1 VLTSVRGAT
10 WSGVAFR
17 ASVVGLLA
25 VAACSGSATSREQL
39 SDNLTLFTDA
49 MRWQQWD
56 TASNYVAPEARK
68 GYLEVHERLADL
80 IDVTD
85 LEVTRRVMAADGK
98 SMSVVITLSWL
109 AKNDPV
115 MKKTVLEQ
123 RWEPRRSWVIVKERR
138 LRGDP
143 LPEPPRR
150 RAPATQAAMR
160 DSGI

>member
-1 VLTSVRGAT
+1 MLTSVLRLALI
-10 WSGVAFR
+10 
-17 ASVVGLLA
+17 GLIA
-25 VAACSGSATSREQL
+25 VAIAPTCSGAPNKDELADS
-39 SDNLTLFTDA
+39 LTLFTDA

-56 TASNYVAPEARK
+56 NAAIHVAPEARK
-68 GYLEVHERLADL
+68 AYLEAHERLADT
-80 IDVTD
+80 IDITD
-85 LEVTRRVMAADGK
+85 LEVNRRVLAPDGK

-150 RAPATQAAMR
+150 RPPPATQAAP

>member
-1 VLTSVRGAT
+1 VRVASS
-10 WSGVAFR
+10 SGVALQV
-17 ASVVGLLA
+17 ALVGLLGVAA
-25 VAACSGSATSREQL
+25 VACSGGTSKENL
-39 SDNLTLFTDA
+39 SDSLTLFTDS

-56 TASNYVAPEARK
+56 TASNYVALEARK
-68 GYLEVHERLADL
+68 AYLEAHERLADL

-85 LEVTRRVMAADGK
+85 LEVTRRVAAADGK
-98 SMSVVITLSWL
+98 SMTVVITLSWL

-123 RWEPRRSWVIVKERR
+123 RWEPRKSWVIVKERK
-138 LRGDP
+138 LRGDS

-150 RAPATQAAMR
+150 RTRPATQAAGQ

>member
-1 VLTSVRGAT
+1 MHRLALI
-10 WSGVAFR
+10 
-17 ASVVGLLA
+17 GLVA
-25 VAACSGSATSREQL
+25 VAVAPACSGSATSREQL
-39 SDNLTLFTDA
+39 ADSLTLFTDA

-56 TASNYVAPEARK
+56 TASNYVTPEARK
-68 GYLEVHERLADL
+68 AYLEAHERLADQ

-85 LEVTRRVMAADGK
+85 LEVTRRVMAADNK

-115 MKKTVLEQ
+115 VKKTVLEQ
-123 RWEPRRSWVIVKERR
+123 RWEPRRTWVIVKERR

-150 RAPATQAAMR
+150 RPPATQAVVP